1 MSWKKLESQQIY
13 KNKFIT
19 VFDEKVTAPTGF
31 LADYGR
37 VHFHKKAVSISVI
50 NKKTNEIL
58 LVGQDR
64 YPLSFFSWETIQGG
78 GELYEDPLQIA
89 RREMREEG
97 KIDSENLN
105 FICKTNT
112 SNSVTDEEAFIYW
125 CDFSNTIESDN
136 DLEDPTELIVRKW
149 FKLQNALEMIYRK
162 EITDSLT
169 QISIFSIWN
178 ILKLNK

>member
-1 MSWKKLESQQIY
+1 MSWKKLKSQQIY

-19 VFDEKVTAPTGF
+19 VFHENVSAPTGF
-31 LADYGR
+31 LTEYGR
-37 VHFHKKAVSISVI
+37 VHFHKKAVSVCVV

-64 YPLSFFSWETIQGG
+64 YPLSAFSWETIQGG
-78 GELYEDPLQIA
+78 GELYEDPLKIA

-112 SNSVTDEEAFIYW
+112 SNSVTDEEAFVYW
-125 CDFSNTIESDN
+125 CDFSNTRESNKDF
-136 DLEDPTELIVRKW
+136 EDPTELIVRKW
-149 FKLQNALEMIYRK
+149 FELQTVLEMIHK
-162 EITDSLT
+162 QEITDSLT
-169 QISIFSIWN
+169 QISIFSILN
-178 ILKLNK
+178 ILKLNL

>member
-19 VFDEKVTAPTGF
+19 VFHEKVSAPTGF
-31 LADYGR
+31 LTDYGR
-37 VHFHKKAVSISVI
+37 VHFHKKAVSVCVI

-64 YPLSFFSWETIQGG
+64 YPLSSFSWETIQGG
-78 GELYEDPLQIA
+78 GELSEDPLMIA

-97 KIDSENLN
+97 KIDSRKLN
-105 FICKTNT
+105 IICKTNT

-125 CDFSNTIESDN
+125 CDFSNTIESNRDF
-136 DLEDPTELIVRKW
+136 EDPTELIVRKW
-149 FKLQNALEMIYRK
+149 FKFQTALEMINK
-162 EITDSLT
+162 QEITDSLT
-169 QISIFSIWN
+169 QISIFSICS
-178 ILKLNK
+178 ILKLSL